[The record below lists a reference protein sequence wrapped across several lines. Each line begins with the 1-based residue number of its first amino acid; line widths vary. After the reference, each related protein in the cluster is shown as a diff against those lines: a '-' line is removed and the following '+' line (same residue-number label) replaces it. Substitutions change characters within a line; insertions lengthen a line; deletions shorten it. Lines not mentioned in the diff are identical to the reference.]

1 MKYVYNFKMKGSD
14 YRDYI
19 YCRTFGAQAWRRYFI
34 LITWIVSAICLF
46 LDYANVITLN
56 QTLHM
61 CVLMVTVIVAM
72 AAITAEINIHKYNDA
87 YKNGFKAE
95 RQIIASDEG
104 LVFRNRASDESG
116 ANKWEDISRI
126 DEMKMVFVIQLEARE
141 AVILPK
147 RAMGTQV
154 RVDEFIALVNR
165 HIPEHFFQ
173 FAPLHRSIHQF
184 RNGILPAGDLR
195 RIHKRLL

>member
-34 LITWIVSAICLF
+34 LITWIVSAIALF

-56 QTLHM
+56 QTVHM
-61 CVLMVTVIVAM
+61 CVLMVAVIVAM
-72 AAITAEINIHKYNDA
+72 AAITAEINIYKYNDA
-87 YKNGFKAE
+87 YKNGFKAD
-95 RQIIASDEG
+95 RQIIASEEG
-104 LVFRNRASDESG
+104 FIFRNRASDASG
-116 ANKWEDISRI
+116 TNSWEDISRI

-147 RAMGTQV
+147 RAMGTQSKV
-154 RVDEFIALVNR
+154 EEFIALVNQ
-165 HIPEHFFQ
+165 HIPERFYPVDKKNKIKHE
-173 FAPLHRSIHQF
+173 
-184 RNGILPAGDLR
+184 
-195 RIHKRLL
+195 